1 MAFSHI
7 KIKAARVGNA
17 TEVLVNGEKPPGLL
31 GVQFDS
37 NVGNATMV
45 TLKMFAAVEAEGE
58 ADCRRIVICPKC
70 REEQHGNRLILNPLL
85 KWRRRF
91 KGIWQAARLMF
102 AWGYKPNHPE
112 VTEMGDENRKYIP

>member
-1 MAFSHI
+1 MNAGFCNMSSSHI

-45 TLKMFAAVEAEGE
+45 TLKMFAAVEVG
-58 ADCRRIVICPKC
+58 RS
-70 REEQHGNRLILNPLL
+70 NT
-85 KWRRRF
+85 
-91 KGIWQAARLMF
+91 GI
-102 AWGYKPNHPE
+102 
-112 VTEMGDENRKYIP
+112 D